1 MSANNKNMKNK
12 KLMMALADIVGTMIG
27 VAIVAAVGGSLLS
40 LSVEGV
46 SFFQGMGIVSA
57 IGCAVRMG
65 NYIGED

>member
-1 MSANNKNMKNK
+1 
-12 KLMMALADIVGTMIG
+12 MMALADIVGTMIG